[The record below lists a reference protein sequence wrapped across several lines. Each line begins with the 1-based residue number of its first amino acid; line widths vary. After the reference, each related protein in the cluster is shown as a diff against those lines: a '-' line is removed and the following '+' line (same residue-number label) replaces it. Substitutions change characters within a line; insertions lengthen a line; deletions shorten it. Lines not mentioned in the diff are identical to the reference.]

1 MMKIE
6 QIYRELLY
14 QALEQKTRK
23 LTQLG
28 IARKLKVSLST
39 VNHALKPLREMGA
52 VVVKRRHLIIQDPEK
67 ILYYWASARNLRK
80 DILYQTRAEKPVRTL
95 EKEMPAGIVFGAY
108 TAYKYLFD
116 DVPADYSEVYVYSDE
131 QELREIKKRFPENK
145 KTPNLF
151 VLKKD
156 AMMRTGE
163 RTTTIA
169 HTFVDLWN
177 LKEWYARDFIDS
189 QKKRIEK
196 MIPAGAGERI
206 K

>member
-6 QIYRELLY
+6 QIYQELLH

-67 ILYYWASARNLRK
+67 ILYYWASERNLRK
-80 DILYQTRAEKPVRTL
+80 DIAYQTRVEKPVRTI
-95 EKEMPAGIVFGAY
+95 ESEMPAGVVVGAY
-108 TAYKYLFD
+108 TAYKYRFD
-116 DVPADYSEVYVYSDE
+116 DVPADYSEVYIYADE
-131 QELREIKKRFPENK
+131 KELHELKKRFPENK

-156 AMMRTGE
+156 EHMQDYGH
-163 RTTTIA
+163 TTTIA

-177 LKEWYARDFIDS
+177 LKEWYAAEFVNAL
-189 QKKRIEK
+189 KKKIMEL
-196 MIPAGAGERI
+196 I
-206 K
+206 